1 MRFFICL
8 LIVCLTT
15 ASELTCSTSYKNWYK
30 NTGNHALTANLVDM
44 YAPQF
49 FQRMRENNYEVDY
62 GSLVYKPVF
71 GATQPGK
78 GSRAV
83 KGYKAA
89 VNARENE
96 DAEYIRYE
104 IHGESIVV
112 DNKLTFEDIF
122 DVC

>member
-1 MRFFICL
+1 M
-8 LIVCLTT
+8 T
-15 ASELTCSTSYKNWYK
+15 ND
-30 NTGNHALTANLVDM
+30 LVGT

-49 FQRMRENNYEVDY
+49 FQRMKDNNYEVDY

-71 GATQPGK
+71 STTQPGQT
-78 GSRAV
+78 RPPI

-104 IHGESIVV
+104 IHGDAITV

-122 DVC
+122 EVC